1 MTEKVENKN
10 DTKKGVTRWL
20 IREIMGGLFAGLIVF
35 LAAGRIDLVW
45 GWALVGVY
53 LAWTAATAVVLI
65 PRCPE
70 LLVERATR
78 QKSMKSWDARLMS
91 VIGLLTVVKYVVAGL
106 DLRYAWTAGLP
117 LATHWA
123 ALMIGLAAFALLT
136 WSMAANAF
144 FSMIV
149 RIQDDRQHAVAD
161 TGPYRII
168 RHPGYVGKPFYRVNL
183 GVGAVPLKNV
193 NVNKEYARYNR
204 KPDKGIKHHDVS
216 DRPFLVFGA
225 VRELLVFEYR
235 RDHPDERGNKSSEF
249 KLFLIGLFIQQCV
262 LMKVV

>member
-53 LAWTAATAVVLI
+53 LAWTATTAVVLI

-78 QKSMKSWDARLMS
+78 QKSVKSWDARLMS

-168 RHPGYVGKPFYRVNL
+168 RHPGYVGSIIFELASPILL
-183 GVGAVPLKNV
+183 GSLWA
-193 NVNKEYARYNR
+193 
-204 KPDKGIKHHDVS
+204 
-216 DRPFLVFGA
+216 
-225 VRELLVFEYR
+225 
-235 RDHPDERGNKSSEF
+235 
-249 KLFLIGLFIQQCV
+249 LIPGVIAALLFIIRTSMEDRTLHEELPGYV
-262 LMKVV
+262 EFARRTRYRLLPGVW

>member
-53 LAWTAATAVVLI
+53 LAWTATTAVVLI

-78 QKSMKSWDARLMS
+78 QKSVKSWDARLMS
-91 VIGLLTVVKYVVAGL
+91 VIGLLAVVKYVVAGL

-168 RHPGYVGKPFYRVNL
+168 RHPGYVGSIIFELASPILL
-183 GVGAVPLKNV
+183 GSLWA
-193 NVNKEYARYNR
+193 
-204 KPDKGIKHHDVS
+204 
-216 DRPFLVFGA
+216 
-225 VRELLVFEYR
+225 
-235 RDHPDERGNKSSEF
+235 
-249 KLFLIGLFIQQCV
+249 LIPGVIAALLFIIRTSMEDRTLHEELPGYV
-262 LMKVV
+262 EFARRTRYRLLPGVW